1 MGGLKQLKEEYW
13 NVLRWTRSSGR
24 IAQSVKD
31 RVEKEW
37 ERYDEDVVMEALR
50 IHMTRYPGYKETYT
64 VGIMRNIQKRKDAG
78 GRVKQENKFN
88 QFEQHDY
95 NFDEIQKALEKNIW
109 EDGGGKRIG

>member
-1 MGGLKQLKEEYW
+1 MGGLEQLKEEYW
-13 NVLRWTRSSGR
+13 KTIRYTRKSGR
-24 IAQSVKD
+24 IARAVKD
-31 RVEKEW
+31 RVEKSW

-50 IHMTRYPGYKETYT
+50 IHMSRYPGNKENYT

-95 NFDEIQKALEKNIW
+95 NFDAIQRALEKDIW
-109 EDGGGKRIG
+109 ADAEGGKI